1 MRRTRYRGPSSA
13 DLIRQTRVRKLL
25 CQYGAYERQVSTKS
39 SSSLEAS
46 RSVAASRSLKQASS
60 SALQL
65 SSSSS
70 AVGRSSRA
78 VREDAGDLKLALR
91 QAQAS
96 ARDLG
101 ANGMDKG
108 LALAAAQYVALSLAN
123 GDLNTV
129 DAQRV
134 KEDFLHQLEQDW
146 GFAGP
151 ENFGLGRVRITIKRR
166 DDLEAIRKK
175 AELDKRE
182 LERQRLEENARA
194 VQRVES
200 SRKLQSSAVSSQ
212 VKSTKVSSS
221 TTKVVQTRVVKT
233 VKRTVQTV
241 RAA

>member
-1 MRRTRYRGPSSA
+1 MRRQRYRGPSSA

-25 CQYGAYERQVSTKS
+25 CRYGAYSSQVSSKS
-39 SSSLEAS
+39 SSSLEQSSAVAIS
-46 RSVAASRSLKQASS
+46 RSSNQARS

-65 SSSSS
+65 SSLSNAS
-70 AVGRSSRA
+70 SSRA
-78 VREDAGDLKLALR
+78 ALREDRDLKLSMR
-91 QAQAS
+91 QGQQAT

-101 ANGMDKG
+101 VGGMDKG

-146 GFAGP
+146 GFAGG
-151 ENFGLGRVRITIKRR
+151 ENLALGRVRITIKRR
-166 DDLEAIRKK
+166 DDLDAMRKQ
-175 AELDKRE
+175 AELEKME
-182 LERQRLEENARA
+182 LERRRLEESARA
-194 VQRVES
+194 VQRVQSS
-200 SRKLQSSAVSSQ
+200 SRLQSSAVSSQ

-221 TTKVVQTRVVKT
+221 STRVVQTRVVKT